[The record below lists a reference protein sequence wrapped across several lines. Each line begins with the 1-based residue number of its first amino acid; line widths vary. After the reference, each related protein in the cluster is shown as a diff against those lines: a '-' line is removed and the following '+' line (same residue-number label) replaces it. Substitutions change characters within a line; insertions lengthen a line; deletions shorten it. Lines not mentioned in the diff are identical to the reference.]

1 MQEFMAANA
10 AYSNYLRFNNK
21 DQTLEINWDAI
32 NNIGDKETYE
42 KVKDLVSEAE
52 AIQKKMDES
61 DDALRDIEA

>member
-1 MQEFMAANA
+1 MQEFMAVNSG
-10 AYSNYLRFNNK
+10 YSEYFRFNDQ
-21 DQTLEINWDAI
+21 DQTLEIDWDAI

-61 DDALRDIEA
+61 DDAVRDIEA

>member
-10 AYSNYLRFNNK
+10 GYGEYFRFNDK

-32 NNIGDKETYE
+32 NEIGDKETYE

-61 DDALRDIEA
+61 DDAVRDIEA